1 MRRLCQVLLLAAISS
16 GTSLAQS
23 PTLAGI
29 AHVAFR
35 VSDVQKSRDFYR
47 TLGFE
52 QAFEFADAG
61 KTSVSYVKVND
72 HQFIELYQRKDQ
84 SQPIGFMHLCF
95 EASDLEALAKE
106 YVTRGLDASTPRKA
120 RAGNLLSG
128 IHDPDGQLIE
138 YTQYLP
144 ESLHSEDSGKHL
156 GEKRVSVH
164 LLRVAIHARNVAA
177 VESFYTDKLS
187 FGLFT
192 DAKSVGLRLPG
203 DSDEEIDLAANGS
216 VNSCLVFE
224 VSDIQQAAE
233 ALRTR
238 GLRVVDEDKAV
249 SVTDPDGTIITFALK
264 GSRYRRKL

>member
-1 MRRLCQVLLLAAISS
+1 MRKLCQVLLLAAISS
-16 GTSLAQS
+16 GTTHAQS
-23 PTLAGI
+23 STLAGI

-35 VSDVQKSRDFYR
+35 VNDVEKSRDFYR

-106 YVTRGLDASTPRKA
+106 YVTRGLDASTLRKA

-144 ESLHSEDSGKHL
+144 GSLHSEDTGKHL

-164 LLRVAIHARNVAA
+164 LLRVAIHARNLAA
-177 VESFYTDKLS
+177 VEAFYTDKLAFELLS
-187 FGLFT
+187 DG
-192 DAKSVGLRLPG
+192 ASVGLRLPG
-203 DSDEEIDLAANGS
+203 DSGEEIDLAANGS
-216 VNSCLVFE
+216 VNSRIVFE
-224 VSDIQQAAE
+224 VSDLRQASE
-233 ALRTR
+233 ALRSR
-238 GLRVVDEDKAV
+238 GLKVLDQDKTV
-249 SVTDPDGTIITFALK
+249 SAMDPDGTIVTFALK
-264 GSRYRRKL
+264 SSGYHRKL